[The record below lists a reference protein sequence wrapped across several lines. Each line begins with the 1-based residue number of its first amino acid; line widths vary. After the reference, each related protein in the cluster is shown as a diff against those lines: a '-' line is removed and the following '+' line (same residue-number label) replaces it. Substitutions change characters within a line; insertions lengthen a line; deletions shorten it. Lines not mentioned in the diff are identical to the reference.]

1 MKTQIHKQNNAKNQ
15 KYGNENATE
24 LLHNRFE
31 RRPRYL
37 LEFGENLLYFA
48 PHPLEYVGLFVLVR
62 LFGGLLFVVGNRGIF
77 IHKITPYELLRFFV
91 NGVLFAERT
100 VFVYLDSVGI
110 VFLILILVVISLL
123 AFGARQSYSRSVSF
137 CHSFHFPKN

>member
-1 MKTQIHKQNNAKNQ
+1 MTQIHKQSNVKNQ

-91 NGVLFAERT
+91 NGVLLAERT